1 MIQRHERDKLRNL
14 VPITVGT
21 ADTVI
26 YVDDTVANLNHMVQQ
41 QQQQLLQQ
49 QVIEQQQQQQLLQE
63 QNIIGEQQRVLQE
76 QTLLNSINTNLST
89 MNMF

>member
-49 QVIEQQQQQQLLQE
+49 QVIEQQQQQLLQE